1 MPMTNLSEAKVK
13 DFNDIVIAQVDTKIF
28 LLNKPS
34 GTFSFFDMNLKLGD
48 FIPQRHFRAG
58 GACSDGLVRAH
69 SRRRLCL
76 HSPLSEEKITKEGK
90 I

>member
-34 GTFSFFDMNLKLGD
+34 GTFSFFDKNLKIGD
-48 FIPQRHFRAG
+48 FTLFDPSQLDKVAIKKL
-58 GACSDGLVRAH
+58 LVCPKWPPVPPKPDPETR
-69 SRRRLCL
+69 
-76 HSPLSEEKITKEGK
+76 
-90 I
+90 